1 MMNMIELEER
11 GAIDR
16 RTKLYLRSS
25 NRASFE
31 DTFITQLEHS
41 EDSANTEDEP
51 STTQD
56 EPLVPFVS
64 PPAPHLTRRKY
75 YSLLTRHEY
84 SQSLLTN
91 WEKAILTKL
100 ESHPKLDEKQMQE
113 RLSHVKQRNHPR
125 YIKAVKERGNEH
137 QSTKIMQICDE
148 FSQNEHRR
156 NGIFF
161 RYKNL
166 PMLRMLDKFVARS
179 QLWFIILVSHAFITS
194 LTHERKVQEAMK
206 TFSRLM
212 VPMVRRFVA
221 LLRKKRAREELTAKM
236 LHFIPYPTPQIIES
250 MPGTFFK
257 GWPSSLLQS
266 LGEKSKPTYMEK
278 GKYLLHAGDV
288 GRSMFMITLGQVRI
302 IFKKKNNIKKR
313 NLENASG
320 SLVLNSPCYV
330 GEFALVCKE
339 PRSASIICETDI
351 GFWTVSPAD
360 FEEVAKFLSPEV
372 ASKQREA
379 TDGRRRQNLKNLFP
393 LKVEFLRK
401 FSYFEKFSTE
411 ALTKIVEN
419 VEPIVLH
426 DGDHL
431 ISVGDI
437 ETSTFFIQDGI
448 ALYIDEDGNESKI
461 KTGTCI
467 GMFECSCGVNERKN
481 ISIVSINYC
490 DIWKMSRELL
500 MDVGLTEPTAFLHC
514 RKAAKTAR
522 ALEIKKDPKIPLVIR
537 HDPFLSFCFL
547 SSHLSRFYELCT
559 PCVYLRG
566 ERIALMGQDM
576 TAFIVILS
584 GSLDITVANNGEL
597 TTFRITGNPNTKE
610 EKGLGKFPA
619 ARGQSLVLG
628 SYEYAASLKKYTCTA
643 VSCGLTEAYV
653 VDLHEFNSVVP
664 PELQK
669 IIREDL
675 RGKEIVNKAY
685 TESDLAC
692 ITNNTAISFASL
704 YKEHRDKEL
713 QKKRKN

>member
-1 MMNMIELEER
+1 MNKLNEREAIRRRNELF
-11 GAIDR
+11 
-16 RTKLYLRSS
+16 LRQAA
-25 NRASFE
+25 NASFE
-31 DTFITQLEHS
+31 DTFITQLEES
-41 EDSANTEDEP
+41 ETAKNPNDEP
-51 STTQD
+51 QIIKD
-56 EPLVPFVS
+56 EPLVPFIC
-64 PPAPHLTRRKY
+64 PPPPHLVKRKY
-75 YSLLTRHEY
+75 YSLLQKHEN
-84 SQSLLTN
+84 SKTILTN
-91 WEKAILTKL
+91 WERAVLSRL
-100 ESHPKLDEKQMQE
+100 ENQSKLDEKKMQE
-113 RLSHVKQRNHPR
+113 RLCHTKQRNHTK
-125 YIKAVKERGNEH
+125 YIQAVQERRTENENA
-137 QSTKIMQICDE
+137 TIEEICQT
-148 FSQNEHRR
+148 FSENEQRR
-156 NGIFF
+156 AEVFF

-166 PMLRMLDKFVARS
+166 PTLRMLDKFIARS
-179 QLWFIILVSHAFITS
+179 QLWFTILVSHAFITS
-194 LTHERKVQEAMK
+194 LIHERKVQEAMK
-206 TFSRLM
+206 TFSRLLS
-212 VPMVRRFVA
+212 PMIRRYVA
-221 LLRKKRAREELTAKM
+221 LLQKRRACRKLTTKM
-236 LHFIPYPTPQIIES
+236 LPQIPYPTPQIIES

-266 LGEKSKPTYMEK
+266 LGEKSKPTYMKK
-278 GKYLLHAGDV
+278 GTYLLHAGDV
-288 GRSMFMITLGQVRI
+288 GRAMFMITLGQVRI

-360 FEEVAKFLSPEV
+360 FEEVAKFLSQEV

-401 FSYFEKFSTE
+401 FTYFEKFSTE

-448 ALYIDEDGNESKI
+448 ALYISEDRSESQI

-467 GMFECSCGVNERKN
+467 GLFDCACGVNERKK

-500 MDVGLTEPTAFLHC
+500 MDVGFSEPNAFLHC

-522 ALEIKKDPKIPLVIR
+522 ALEIKKDSKIPHVIR
-537 HDPFLSFCFL
+537 FDPFLSFCFL
-547 SSHLSRFYELCT
+547 SSHLTRFYELCV

-566 ERIALMGQDM
+566 ERIVLMGQAM
-576 TAFIVILS
+576 TTFIVILN
-584 GSLDITVANNGEL
+584 GSVDITVANNGEH
-597 TTFRITGNPNTKE
+597 TTFRITGNSNVKDKKLVHRHFGT
-610 EKGLGKFPA
+610 
-619 ARGQSLVLG
+619 RGQTLVLG
-628 SYEYAASLKKYTCTA
+628 SYEYAASLQKYSCTA
-643 VSCGLTEAYV
+643 VSCGLTEAYT
-653 VDLHEFNSVVP
+653 VDLHEVNPIIP

-669 IIREDL
+669 IIRENL

-685 TESDLAC
+685 TEADFSC
-692 ITNNTAISFASL
+692 ISSNAPISFSSL
-704 YKEHRDKEL
+704 YKNHRDKEL
-713 QKKRKN
+713 SKKRKN